1 MKKFITIISLLSLLT
16 LAACSGTNDKE
27 DDKNR
32 LKVTATFYPL
42 AYLSQEIGGD
52 FVNVTQIT
60 PGGVEPHD
68 YEPTPQDLATIQNSQ
83 VFIMHGYGIDVW
95 AENIINDLKAKNIT
109 VTEAGKNVEVVAN
122 DPHVWLNP
130 TKFQKEAEAIRDAFV
145 QADPAHAQEYK
156 LNATG
161 LISDLIALDREY
173 REGLTDCKVRKIVTS
188 HDAFGYL
195 AQTYNFENLAIAG
208 ISPEE
213 EPSPK
218 RLAELTDFARNN
230 NIKYIF
236 FEELVSPKIAE
247 TLAAEVGAQSLVLNP
262 IEGLTEK
269 QQAKSE
275 NYLVLMQ
282 RNLYNLRTAMQCR

>member
-1 MKKFITIISLLSLLT
+1 MKKSITIISLLSLLT
-16 LAACSGTNDKE
+16 LSACSGPNQE

-32 LKVTATFYPL
+32 LKVSATFYPL

-60 PGGVEPHD
+60 PGGIEPHD
-68 YEPTPQDLATIQNSQ
+68 YEPTPQDLATIQSSQ
-83 VFIMHGYGIDVW
+83 VFIMHGYGIDTW
-95 AENIINDLKAKNIT
+95 AENILTDLKDKNIT
-109 VTEAGKNVEVVAN
+109 VIEAGKKAEVVAD

-130 TKFQKEAEAIRDAFV
+130 KKFQKEAEAVRDAFV
-145 QADPAHAQEYK
+145 EADPAHAQQYK

-161 LISDLIALDREY
+161 LISDLVALDREY
-173 REGLTDCKVRKIVTS
+173 REGLADCKIRKIVTS

-195 AQTYNFENLAIAG
+195 AQEYNFESLAIAG

-218 RLAELTDFARNN
+218 RLAELTDFARKNN
-230 NIKYIF
+230 VKYIF
-236 FEELVSPKIAE
+236 FEELVSPKLAE
-247 TLAAEVGAQSLVLNP
+247 TLAVEVGAESLVLNP

-269 QQAKSE
+269 QQLKSE
-275 NYLVLMQ
+275 DYLILMQ
-282 RNLYNLRTAMQCR
+282 RNLQNLRTAMQCR

>member
-1 MKKFITIISLLSLLT
+1 MKKSITSISLLSLLT
-16 LAACSGTNDKE
+16 LTACSVPNPE

-32 LKVTATFYPL
+32 LKVAATFYPL

-52 FVNVTQIT
+52 FVSVTQIT
-60 PGGVEPHD
+60 PGGIEPHD
-68 YEPTPQDLATIQNSQ
+68 YEPTPQDLATIQSSQ
-83 VFIMHGYGIDVW
+83 VFIMHGYGIDAW
-95 AENIINDLKAKNIT
+95 AENILTDLKDKNIT
-109 VTEAGKNVEVVAN
+109 VTESGKNIEVVAD

-130 TKFQKEAEAIRDAFV
+130 TKFQKEAEAVRDAFV
-145 QADPAHAQEYK
+145 EADPAHSQQYK

-161 LISDLIALDREY
+161 LMSDLVALDREY
-173 REGLTDCKVRKIVTS
+173 REGLADCKIRKIVTS

-195 AQTYNFENLAIAG
+195 AEAYNFESLAIAG

-218 RLAELTDFARNN
+218 RLAKLADFARKNN
-230 NIKYIF
+230 VKYIF

-247 TLAAEVGAQSLVLNP
+247 TLAAEVGAESLVLNP

-282 RNLYNLRTAMQCR
+282 RNLQNLRIAMQCQ